1 MRLSI
6 LPDDPGYGPQAITC
20 KVFLNDVRIDYA
32 QTADEELGEILA
44 LKKLDGRFVESPADG
59 RIETEI
65 LRGRVRIEL

>member
-1 MRLSI
+1 MRVSV

-20 KVFLNDVRIDYA
+20 KVFLDGVRIDHA

-44 LKKLDGRFVESPADG
+44 LKMRDGRVVESPADG

-65 LRGRVRIEL
+65 LRGRVRIEI